1 MIGLIAAIIIGII
14 QCIIVDRMADHLVKH
29 LNDIEGR
36 DE

>member
-1 MIGLIAAIIIGII
+1 MIGLILAITFGIVE
-14 QCIIVDRMADHLVKH
+14 CIIVEIMSDHLVKH